1 MDLTYNGSQQ
11 SVGLPTW
18 RLIRNFLS
26 NTSPFYDIVARVL
39 MNQIFARSNQA
50 ATKNLFKRS
59 FVLTMVLAA
68 ACWGAGTVMSKGV
81 LGYVPPLTLLVVQ
94 LAASLTFLWTVI
106 AIQRMRVPLRRE
118 TFRLGLIGLL
128 NPGLAYTF
136 SLLGLAL
143 TTASMSAL
151 IWAAEPILIL
161 GLAWL
166 ILREH
171 LTWSLLGCSLVA
183 LIGVFLVIGV
193 GSSGGNSGSLAG
205 NLLTLLG
212 VSCCALYTV
221 LTRRAVTS
229 LDPVLLVAL
238 QQTVALI
245 WAGLIWPFELRSGIA
260 ADLGAIS
267 RETWLWAI
275 ASGLVYYALAFWFY
289 LVGLKKIPASLA
301 GLFLNLIPI
310 FAVGGAYLFLGERLA
325 AVQWVGAALILVAVM
340 AMLRFQ
346 NPEGIPKTE
355 RLLSENTTSVG

>member
-1 MDLTYNGSQQ
+1 
-11 SVGLPTW
+11 V
-18 RLIRNFLS
+18 
-26 NTSPFYDIVARVL
+26 
-39 MNQIFARSNQA
+39 NQTLAKSNQA
-50 ATKNLFKRS
+50 VIRS
-59 FVLTMVLAA
+59 LSNRDSVLAMILA
-68 ACWGAGTVMSKGV
+68 AVCWGAGTVMSKGV
-81 LGYVPPLTLLVVQ
+81 LGYLPPLTLLVVQ
-94 LAASLTFLWTVI
+94 LVVSLVFLWTII
-106 AIQRMRVPLRRE
+106 AVRRIHLSLRWE
-118 TFRLGLIGLL
+118 TLWLALIGLL

-136 SLLGLAL
+136 SLLGLTL

-171 LTWSLLGCSLVA
+171 LTWSLLACSLLA
-183 LIGVFLVIGV
+183 LIGVFLVIGI

-205 NLLTLLG
+205 NMLTLLG

-221 LTRRAVTS
+221 LTRRTVTS

-245 WAGLIWPFELRSGIA
+245 WAGLIWPFELQSESA
-260 ADLGAIS
+260 ANLVTIS
-267 RETWLWAI
+267 PETWLWAI
-275 ASGLVYYALAFWFY
+275 ASGLVYYAMAFWFY
-289 LVGLKKIPASLA
+289 IVGLKKIPASLA

-325 AVQWVGAALILVAVM
+325 VGQWIGDVLILVAVA

-346 NPEGIPKTE
+346 NPSTVFTPVEAG
-355 RLLSENTTSVG
+355 ENMTGVENEPAPADSN